1 MSSRVIRTLRNAVL
15 STSVILC
22 AASCVRAAEPA
33 PGAPA
38 AATPVGP
45 VVVSAVAVVRPLGTG
60 KVMGVV
66 HFTPDGAN
74 KVKVVA
80 DITGLE
86 PDSQHA
92 FHIHEFGDCTD
103 PAGKSAGGH
112 YNPDKHEHGKPTDPA
127 DKRHPGDMGNL
138 TADATGKAHLEVTM
152 DGISVNGVT
161 APILGRSIIIHAKAD
176 DFSQPVGNAG
186 DRIACGVIGI
196 ARPEPTA
203 AK

>member
-1 MSSRVIRTLRNAVL
+1 MSCRVLETLRYAVL
-15 STSVILC
+15 CGSVTLC
-22 AASCVRAAEPA
+22 AASMGRAAEPA
-33 PGAPA
+33 A
-38 AATPVGP
+38 AAPVAQP
-45 VVVSAVAVVRPLGTG
+45 TVVSAVAVVHPLGES

-66 HFTPDGAN
+66 HFTPDGAD

-86 PDSQHA
+86 PNSQHA

-112 YNPDKHEHGKPTDPA
+112 FNPDKHEHGKPTDPA
-127 DKRHPGDMGNL
+127 DKRHPGDMGNIQ
-138 TADATGKAHLEVTM
+138 ADASGKAHLELTL
-152 DGISVNGVT
+152 DGISINGEK
-161 APILGRSIIIHAKAD
+161 AAILGRGIIIHAKAD

-196 ARPEPTA
+196 AKPEPTA